1 MLTCF
6 KFLVPLIIQ
15 GGGQRDGGQSF
26 MGVVL
31 ICLDVSFAVG
41 SLILLL
47 TMLFLVH
54 APISQRFLFYFACN
68 NVGGRYFLRQDYT
81 IECFKNA
88 HWEFSIVVIS
98 FSIQILSSSIVQNF
112 IPARKS
118 TSRKGDNG
126 IVIVVGGSYIYHGA
140 PVLSSLAALRCGT
153 DLVYTSVPKIN
164 VTPTR
169 AISPNLI
176 VIPLVDQKLTLGAVK
191 KLVGALPR
199 NLHSATIGMGL
210 AIQEKNSLLYLV
222 KSLLDRDVRLSLDA
236 SALIPEVLPLLAN
249 KNVVVTPHSG
259 EFKRLFGDVPPDSQN
274 ERIPLVEQHALDN
287 GITILLKGPTD
298 IISNG
303 KTTYLCEKNTPAMT
317 VGGTGDVLS
326 GLVAGLLSKN
336 RNSLESAAAASFIC
350 GLAGKHV
357 QDKLGLHMT
366 SMDLIDAIP
375 NVMKPFDK
383 II

>member
-1 MLTCF
+1 MLEPQ
-6 KFLVPLIIQ
+6 L
-15 GGGQRDGGQSF
+15 
-26 MGVVL
+26 
-31 ICLDVSFAVG
+31 
-41 SLILLL
+41 
-47 TMLFLVH
+47 
-54 APISQRFLFYFACN
+54 
-68 NVGGRYFLRQDYT
+68 
-81 IECFKNA
+81 
-88 HWEFSIVVIS
+88 
-98 FSIQILSSSIVQNF
+98 LSSSIVENF

-118 TSRKGDNG
+118 ASRKGNNG
-126 IVIVVGGSYIYHGA
+126 IVLVIGGSYIYHGA
-140 PVLSSLAALRCGT
+140 PILSSLAALRCGT

-210 AIQEKNSLLYLV
+210 AIQEKNSLLHLV
-222 KSLLDRDVRLSLDA
+222 QSLLNRDVRLSLDA

-249 KNVVVTPHSG
+249 KNVVVTPHTG
-259 EFKRLFGDVPPDSQN
+259 EFRRLFGDTPSDSKN
-274 ERIPLVEQHALDN
+274 ERIQLVEKHALDN

-303 KTTYLCEKNTPAMT
+303 NTTYLCQKNTPAMT

-326 GLVAGLLSKN
+326 GLVAGLLSNN
-336 RNSLESAAAASFIC
+336 RNSLESAAAAAFIC
-350 GLAGKHV
+350 GLTGKQV
-357 QDKLGLHMT
+357 QEKLGLHMT

-375 NVMKPFDK
+375 SIMKPFDK

>member
-1 MLTCF
+1 MEPQL
-6 KFLVPLIIQ
+6 
-15 GGGQRDGGQSF
+15 
-26 MGVVL
+26 
-31 ICLDVSFAVG
+31 
-41 SLILLL
+41 
-47 TMLFLVH
+47 
-54 APISQRFLFYFACN
+54 
-68 NVGGRYFLRQDYT
+68 
-81 IECFKNA
+81 
-88 HWEFSIVVIS
+88 
-98 FSIQILSSSIVQNF
+98 LSSSIVENF

-118 TSRKGDNG
+118 ASRKGDNG
-126 IVIVVGGSYIYHGA
+126 IVLVIGGSYIYHGA
-140 PVLSSLAALRCGT
+140 PILSSLAALRCGT

-210 AIQEKNSLLYLV
+210 AIQEKNSLLHLV
-222 KSLLDRDVRLSLDA
+222 QSLLNRDVRLSLDA

-249 KNVVVTPHSG
+249 KNVVVTPHAG
-259 EFKRLFGDVPPDSQN
+259 EFKRLFGDAPSDSKN
-274 ERIPLVEQHALDN
+274 ERIQLVEKHALDN
-287 GITILLKGPTD
+287 GVTILLKGPTD

-303 KTTYLCEKNTPAMT
+303 NTTYLCQKNPPAMT

-326 GLVAGLLSKN
+326 GLVAGLLSNN
-336 RNSLESAAAASFIC
+336 RNSLESAAAAAFIC
-350 GLAGKHV
+350 GLTGKQV
-357 QDKLGLHMT
+357 QEKLGLHMT

-375 NVMKPFDK
+375 SIMKPFDK

>member
-1 MLTCF
+1 ME
-6 KFLVPLIIQ
+6 P
-15 GGGQRDGGQSF
+15 
-26 MGVVL
+26 
-31 ICLDVSFAVG
+31 
-41 SLILLL
+41 
-47 TMLFLVH
+47 
-54 APISQRFLFYFACN
+54 
-68 NVGGRYFLRQDYT
+68 
-81 IECFKNA
+81 
-88 HWEFSIVVIS
+88 
-98 FSIQILSSSIVQNF
+98 QILSSSIVQNF

-126 IVIVVGGSYIYHGA
+126 IVIVIGGSYIYHGA

-210 AIQEKNSLLYLV
+210 AIQEKNSLLHLV

-236 SALIPEVLPLLAN
+236 SALIPEVLPLLAH

-259 EFKRLFGDVPPDSQN
+259 EFKRLFGDVPSDSTL
-274 ERIPLVEQHALDN
+274 ERIKLVEENALKY

-298 IISNG
+298 IISDG
-303 KTTYLCEKNTPAMT
+303 KITYLCEKNTPAMT

-326 GLVAGLLSKN
+326 GLVAGLLSTN
-336 RNSLESAAAASFIC
+336 RNTLESAAAASYIC
-350 GLAGKHV
+350 GLAGQEV

-366 SMDLIDAIP
+366 PMDLIDAIP
-375 NVMKPFDK
+375 NVMKPFDR
-383 II
+383 IV

>member
-1 MLTCF
+1 LEPQ
-6 KFLVPLIIQ
+6 L
-15 GGGQRDGGQSF
+15 
-26 MGVVL
+26 
-31 ICLDVSFAVG
+31 
-41 SLILLL
+41 
-47 TMLFLVH
+47 
-54 APISQRFLFYFACN
+54 
-68 NVGGRYFLRQDYT
+68 
-81 IECFKNA
+81 
-88 HWEFSIVVIS
+88 
-98 FSIQILSSSIVQNF
+98 LSSSIVENF

-118 TSRKGDNG
+118 ASRKGDNG
-126 IVIVVGGSYIYHGA
+126 IVLVIGGSYIYHGA
-140 PVLSSLAALRCGT
+140 PILSSLAALRCGT

-210 AIQEKNSLLYLV
+210 AIQEKNSLLHLV
-222 KSLLDRDVRLSLDA
+222 ESLLNRDVRLSLDA

-249 KNVVVTPHSG
+249 KNVVITPHTG
-259 EFKRLFGDVPPDSQN
+259 EFRRLFGDTPSDSKN
-274 ERIPLVEQHALDN
+274 ERIQLVEKHALDN

-303 KTTYLCEKNTPAMT
+303 NTTYLCQKNTPAMT

-326 GLVAGLLSKN
+326 GLVAGLLSNN
-336 RNSLESAAAASFIC
+336 RNSLESAAAAAFIC
-350 GLAGKHV
+350 GLTGKQV
-357 QDKLGLHMT
+357 QEKLGLHMT

-375 NVMKPFDK
+375 SIMKPFDK